1 MAALSLL
8 VKAVDT
14 MSVWVDKINLSFT
27 KTDANEARLDADE
40 GRLDALEPRV
50 TQNETDIGTNDT
62 DIATNVTGIANIL
75 DGTSTHD
82 LVKLDLTADP
92 AWVPGQ
98 LSYDPEA
105 KTGRMD
111 TGYTDVRLQMGQE
124 EHVPFLNSTG
134 VPITNGTLV
143 NAGGI
148 DVPTN
153 TLLGIPC
160 EISSPI
166 TSSTILGIATAT
178 VADGEM
184 GLATKFGKVHDM
196 DTSSLN
202 VGGVL
207 YAGNAGGYTQEFPKY
222 PNTVAV
228 VGTVLESD
236 AVTGHVYVDLHPFTR
251 TLANKSYSFS
261 QANIGSGI
269 RYLGGF
275 YLHQDAA
282 QVLDQVT
289 DYAYPLDPETGLS
302 AHAFAVFSG
311 AGSVTG
317 GGQVGL
323 KVTGTRIDN
332 TGTQTATGATPD
344 VTEIITDNIETAG
357 LNDYFETSGK
367 WVGIPTYELYIV
379 SGAPSAYDI
388 LINVGMA
395 KYEDLGNQKFT
406 ITALDIVGTAGAA
419 TVAGT
424 FNMRLRKH
432 SSASWAYHVSAF
444 EPGDGIVADWS
455 VDMAGKTKLISGQP
469 LAWKRTDLTPY
480 IDGTADEGLLIELD
494 CPGTNTIETLS
505 AHISGV
511 VESL

>member
-1 MAALSLL
+1 MASLSLL

-14 MSVWVDKINLSFT
+14 MSVWVDKINLSFA
-27 KTDANEARLDADE
+27 KADANEANVATNAADI
-40 GRLDALEPRV
+40 V
-50 TQNETDIGTNDT
+50 TNADDIATNAADIVTNADDIGTNT
-62 DIATNVTGIANIL
+62 ASLAGIVDGSTTL
-75 DGTSTHD
+75 DAVQLD
-82 LVKLDLTADP
+82 LVADP
-92 AWVPGQ
+92 AWVAGQ
-98 LSYDPEA
+98 ISYDPEA

-111 TGYTDVRLQMGQE
+111 TGYTGVRVQIGQE
-124 EHVPFLNSTG
+124 EHIPFLNNTG

-143 NAGGI
+143 NAGGV

-160 EISSPI
+160 DISSPI

-184 GLATKFGKVHDM
+184 GLATCFGKVHDM
-196 DTSSLN
+196 DTSLLD

-207 YAGNAGGYTQEFPKY
+207 YAGNAGGYTQTFPVY
-222 PNTVAV
+222 PNTVTI
-228 VGTVLESD
+228 VGTVLEKH
-236 AVTGHVYVDLHPFTR
+236 VTTGHIFVNISPFIR
-251 TLANKSYSFS
+251 RAANRSYSFS

-282 QVLDQVT
+282 QALDQVT
-289 DYAYPLDPETGLS
+289 DYAYPLDPDTGIS
-302 AHAFAVFSG
+302 AHVFAVFSG
-311 AGSVTG
+311 PGSVTG

-323 KVTGTRIDN
+323 KVTGTRIDDAGGQYAT
-332 TGTQTATGATPD
+332 TGTPD
-344 VTEIITDNIETAG
+344 VTEILTDNIETAA
-357 LNDYFETSGK
+357 LNSYFETSGK
-367 WVGIPTYELYIV
+367 WVGTPTYELYIV
-379 SGAPSAYDI
+379 SGSPSAYSV
-388 LINVGMA
+388 LINVGLA
-395 KYEDLGNQKFT
+395 KYEDLRNQKFT
-406 ITALDIVGTAGAA
+406 ITSLDIVGTAGANA
-419 TVAGT
+419 VAGT

-432 SSASWAYHVSAF
+432 SSADWSYHVSAF

-455 VDMAGKTKLISGQP
+455 VDMVGKTKLVSGQP
-469 LAWKRTDLTPY
+469 IAWKRTDIAPY
-480 IDGTADEGLLIELD
+480 IDGPAEEGLIIELD